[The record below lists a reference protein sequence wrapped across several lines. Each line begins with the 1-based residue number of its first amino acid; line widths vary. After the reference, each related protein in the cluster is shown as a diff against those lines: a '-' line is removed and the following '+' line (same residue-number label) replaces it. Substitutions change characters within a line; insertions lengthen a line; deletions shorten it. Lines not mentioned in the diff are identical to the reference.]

1 MPRKENTIV
10 KFKWL
15 VVLGLF
21 FIAGQPC
28 FADDRAQIVGAW
40 KLVSWEREIQKSG
53 KRILFFGKK
62 PTGSLVFTP
71 EGRVTEIVTA
81 EGRTAPTTE
90 QERAALL
97 NSMVALA
104 GTYRVEGDRY
114 IRKFDVAWHPER
126 VGIETVSTF
135 RLEGNRLHVIGDW
148 TPATVPGKSS
158 TMGRTIAT
166 WERVK

>member
-1 MPRKENTIV
+1 MV

-15 VVLGLF
+15 VVLGSFLV
-21 FIAGQPC
+21 AVQPC
-28 FADDRAQIVGAW
+28 FAADRAQLVGAW

-53 KRILFFGKK
+53 KRIPFFGKN

-90 QERAALL
+90 KERAALL

-104 GTYRVEGDRY
+104 GAYRVEGDRY
-114 IRKFDVAWHPER
+114 IRKFDVAWHPAR
-126 VGIETVSTF
+126 VGIETVGTF
-135 RLEGNRLHVIGDW
+135 RLEGNRLHVIGDC
-148 TPATVPGKSS
+148 TPSTVPGKSG